1 MVLPF
6 STRTFSFSED
16 LRSSRKTWRN
26 SKIFYLRQQL
36 SVIFSK
42 YSFTIISLVET
53 HIFTPLFSVQ
63 TRSFSKE
70 GFFQYRFRNRLLAY
84 FYFLNILLTKKHDYH
99 SNLSVL
105 KEHVF
110 LQPIKMFLK
119 DESSSCWGCWSGI
132 GWSDF
137 RKSSKNLVSL
147 MF

>member
-16 LRSSRKTWRN
+16 PRSSRKTWRN
-26 SKIFYLRQQL
+26 SEMFYLRQQL

-63 TRSFSKE
+63 IRSFSKE
-70 GFFQYRFRNRLLAY
+70 GFSQYRFRNRLLAY
-84 FYFLNILLTKKHDYH
+84 FYFLNILLTKKHDYQ
-99 SNLSVL
+99 SNLPVL

-119 DESSSCWGCWSGI
+119 DESSSCWSGI